1 MLLLID
7 CLDGVHPH
15 AARKALASARN
26 LRDAGSLTIVAT
38 AARPLGGEST
48 VIALDAALTSTGR
61 RPILDLLGSG
71 TLKPELLVGEDGAR
85 AIAQARATAL
95 DSAS

>member
-1 MLLLID
+1 M
-7 CLDGVHPH
+7 
-15 AARKALASARN
+15 
-26 LRDAGSLTIVAT
+26 
-38 AARPLGGEST
+38 
-48 VIALDAALTSTGR
+48 IALDAALTSTGR

-95 DSAS
+95 ESAG